1 MMVCMVGASTNAL
14 RGRIEAGELLLGTF
28 LDLGAPL
35 AAEIAAGAGFDW
47 LVLDLE
53 HGAGGRDTTL
63 GQLHAARIPVLV
75 RVPSA
80 ASEELGWVLDFGA
93 AGVVIPRVGGVAEA
107 AAAVGRSRYA
117 AGRGLHGGVRAAGFG
132 RDAGYRER
140 ADGERVV
147 MVQIET
153 RGALDEAA
161 EIAALPGVDVLF
173 LGPYD
178 LGHALGLPP
187 GPESPEMQATAEG
200 VATAAREAGK
210 AAAVFLGEPGLA
222 ARYRELGFTLIAS
235 GSAAGLLA
243 GSYAERLAALR
254 A

>member
-1 MMVCMVGASTNAL
+1 VSGL
-14 RGRIEAGELLLGTF
+14 RPRIAAGNLLFGTF
-28 LDLGAPL
+28 LDLGSPL
-35 AAEIAAGAGFDW
+35 VGEIAAGAGFDW

-53 HGAGGRDTTL
+53 HGAGGRDATL
-63 GQLHAARIPVLV
+63 GQLQAARVPTLV

-80 ASEELGWVLDFGA
+80 TSEELGWVLDFGA
-93 AGVVIPRVGGVAEA
+93 AGVVIPRVDGVA
-107 AAAVGRSRYA
+107 AAAGAVDRSRYA

-132 RDAGYRER
+132 RDPGYLER

-153 RGALDEAA
+153 RGALEQAA

-187 GPESPEMQATAEG
+187 GPESPEMQTTAEG
-200 VATAAREAGK
+200 IAAAARAAGK
-210 AAAVFLGEPGLA
+210 AAAVYLGDPGLA
-222 ARYRELGFTLIAS
+222 PRYRDLGYSLIAS
-235 GSAAGLLA
+235 GSAGRLLA
-243 GSYAERLAALR
+243 AAHSELLAALR

>member
-1 MMVCMVGASTNAL
+1 MSGL
-14 RGRIEAGELLLGTF
+14 RRRIAGGEVLLGTF
-28 LDLGAPL
+28 LDLGAPV
-35 AAEIAAGAGFDW
+35 AAEIAAAVGFDW

-53 HGAGGRDTTL
+53 HGAGGRDSTL
-63 GQLHAARIPVLV
+63 AQLHATRDVPVLV

-93 AGVVIPRVGGVAEA
+93 AGVVIPRVGGLAEA
-107 AAAVGRSRYA
+107 AEAVDRSRYA

-132 RDAGYRER
+132 RDPGYLAR
-140 ADGERVV
+140 ADDERVV
-147 MVQIET
+147 AVQIET
-153 RGALDEAA
+153 RGALDEVA

-187 GPESPEMQATAEG
+187 GPESEEMQATAQT

-222 ARYRELGFTLIAS
+222 ARYRELGFNLIAS

>member
-1 MMVCMVGASTNAL
+1 MSGL
-14 RGRIEAGELLLGTF
+14 RERIEAGEELLGTF
-28 LDLGAPL
+28 IDLGSPV
-35 AAEIAAGAGFDW
+35 AAEIAARAGFDW

-63 GQLHAARIPVLV
+63 AQLLAAARVPVLV

-80 ASEELGWVLDFGA
+80 TSEELGWVLDFGA
-93 AGVVIPRVGGVAEA
+93 AGLVIPRVGGVAEA
-107 AAAVGRSRYA
+107 AAAVDRSRYA
-117 AGRGLHGGVRAAGFG
+117 GERGLHGGVRAAGFG
-132 RDAGYRER
+132 LDPGYLAR
-140 ADGERVV
+140 ADGERVA

-153 RGALDEAA
+153 RGALEQAA

-187 GPESPEMQATAEG
+187 GPETVEMQRTAER
-200 VATAAREAGK
+200 VASAAREAGK

-222 ARYRELGFTLIAS
+222 SRYRELGFTLIAS

-243 GSYAERLAALR
+243 GTYAQRLAALR

>member
-1 MMVCMVGASTNAL
+1 MSGL

-28 LDLGAPL
+28 LDLGAPV
-35 AAEIAAGAGFDW
+35 ADEIAAAVGFDW

-63 GQLHAARIPVLV
+63 GQLHAAGDVPVLV

-80 ASEELGWVLDFGA
+80 GSEELGWVLDFGA
-93 AGVVIPRVGGVAEA
+93 AGVVIPRVEDADAA
-107 AAAVGRSRYA
+107 AAAVDRSRYA
-117 AGRGLHGGVRAAGFG
+117 AGRGLHGGVRAARFG
-132 RDAGYRER
+132 RDAGYLGR
-140 ADGERVV
+140 ADDERVV

-153 RGALDEAA
+153 PGALEQAA

-187 GPESPEMQATAEG
+187 GPESPEMQSTAQG
-200 VATAAREAGK
+200 VASAAREAGK

-222 ARYRELGFTLIAS
+222 GRYRELGFNLIAS

-243 GSYAERLAALR
+243 GTYAERLAALR

>member
-1 MMVCMVGASTNAL
+1 VSGL
-14 RGRIEAGELLLGTF
+14 RARIEAGEQLLGTF
-28 LDLGAPL
+28 LDLGSPL

-53 HGAGGRDTTL
+53 HGAGGRDATL
-63 GQLHAARIPVLV
+63 GQLQAARVPTLV

-80 ASEELGWVLDFGA
+80 TSEELGWVLDYGA
-93 AGVVIPRVGGVAEA
+93 AGVVIPRVDGVA
-107 AAAVGRSRYA
+107 AAAGAVDRSRYA

-132 RDAGYRER
+132 RDAGYLER
-140 ADGERVV
+140 ADAERVV

-153 RGALDEAA
+153 RGALDRAA
-161 EIAALPGVDVLF
+161 EVAALPGVDVLF

-187 GPESPEMQATAEG
+187 GPESPEMQSLAAS

-222 ARYRELGFTLIAS
+222 PRYRELGFTLIAS
-235 GSAAGLLA
+235 GSAAALLA
-243 GSYAERLAALR
+243 GTYAERLAALR

>member
-1 MMVCMVGASTNAL
+1 VPGL
-14 RGRIEAGELLLGTF
+14 RERIEAGEELHGTF
-28 LDLGAPL
+28 LDLGSPL
-35 AAEIAAGAGFDW
+35 AAEIAARAGFDW

-53 HGAGGRDTTL
+53 HGAGGREATL
-63 GQLHAARIPVLV
+63 GQLQAARTPVLV

-80 ASEELGWVLDFGA
+80 RSDELGWVLDFGA
-93 AGVVIPRVGGVAEA
+93 AGVVIPRADGPEEVEA
-107 AAAVGRSRYA
+107 ALARTSYA
-117 AGRGLHGGVRAAGFG
+117 SGRGLHLGVRAASFG
-132 RDAGYRER
+132 ADLGYRER
-140 ADGERVV
+140 ADGERVA

-153 RGALDEAA
+153 RGALDAAA

-187 GPESPEMQATAEG
+187 GPESPEMLEAAER
-200 VATAAREAGK
+200 VAQAARSAGC
-210 AAAVFLGEPGLA
+210 AAAVFLGDPGLA
-222 ARYRELGFTLIAS
+222 PRYRELGFTLIAS

-243 GSYAERLAALR
+243 GTYAERLAAMRR

>member
-1 MMVCMVGASTNAL
+1 VPGL
-14 RGRIEAGELLLGTF
+14 RERIEAGEELHGTF
-28 LDLGAPL
+28 LDLGSPL

-53 HGAGGRDTTL
+53 HGAGGREATL
-63 GQLHAARIPVLV
+63 GQLQAARAPVLV

-80 ASEELGWVLDFGA
+80 RSDELGWVLDFGA
-93 AGVVIPRVGGVAEA
+93 AGVVVPRVAGPEEA
-107 AAAVGRSRYA
+107 AGAVERTRYA
-117 AGRGLHGGVRAAGFG
+117 EGRGLHLGVRAAGFG
-132 RDAGYRER
+132 RDAGYRGR
-140 ADGERVV
+140 ADAERVV

-153 RGALDEAA
+153 RGALDAAA

-187 GPESPEMQATAEG
+187 GPESPEMLAAAER
-200 VATAAREAGK
+200 VAEAARAAGR
-210 AAAVFLGEPGLA
+210 AAAVFLGDPGLA
-222 ARYRELGFTLIAS
+222 PRYRELGFTLIAT

-243 GSYAERLAALR
+243 GTYAERLAALR

>member
-1 MMVCMVGASTNAL
+1 M
-14 RGRIEAGELLLGTF
+14 
-28 LDLGAPL
+28 
-35 AAEIAAGAGFDW
+35 
-47 LVLDLE
+47 
-53 HGAGGRDTTL
+53 
-63 GQLHAARIPVLV
+63 LV

-80 ASEELGWVLDFGA
+80 ASDELGWVLDFGA
-93 AGVVIPRVGGVAEA
+93 AGVVIPRVDGLAAA
-107 AAAVGRSRYA
+107 AAAVERTRYA

-140 ADGERVV
+140 ADDERVV

-187 GPESPEMQATAEG
+187 GPESPEMQAIAER
-200 VATAAREAGK
+200 VAAAAREAGK
-210 AAAVFLGEPGLA
+210 AAAVFLGEPALA
-222 ARYRELGFTLIAS
+222 PRYRELGFTLIAS

-243 GSYAERLAALR
+243 ASYAERLAALR

>member
-1 MMVCMVGASTNAL
+1 MVGASTSGL
-14 RGRIEAGELLLGTF
+14 RARIAAGDVLLGTF
-28 LDLGAPL
+28 IDLGSPV
-35 AAEIAAGAGFDW
+35 AAEIVATAGFDW

-53 HGAGGRDTTL
+53 HGAGGRDATL
-63 GQLHAARIPVLV
+63 AQLHAVRAPMVV

-80 ASEELGWVLDFGA
+80 AGEELGWVLDMGA
-93 AGVVIPRVGGVAEA
+93 AGVVVPRVEGLAD
-107 AAAVGRSRYA
+107 AAAVVERTRYA
-117 AGRGLHGGVRAAGFG
+117 GSRGLHGGVRAAAFG

-140 ADGERVV
+140 ADDERVV

-187 GPESPEMQATAEG
+187 GPESPEMQAIAERVCG
-200 VATAAREAGK
+200 AARGAGK
-210 AAAVFLGEPGLA
+210 AAAVFLGEPALV

-243 GSYAERLAALR
+243 ASSAERLAALR

>member
-1 MMVCMVGASTNAL
+1 VPGL
-14 RGRIEAGELLLGTF
+14 RERIEAGDELHGTF
-28 LDLGAPL
+28 LDLGSPL

-53 HGAGGRDTTL
+53 HGAGGREATL
-63 GQLHAARIPVLV
+63 GQLQAARAPVLV

-80 ASEELGWVLDFGA
+80 RSDELGWVLDFGA
-93 AGVVIPRVGGVAEA
+93 AGVVVPRASGPEEA
-107 AAAVGRSRYA
+107 AGAVERTRYEE
-117 AGRGLHGGVRAAGFG
+117 GRGLHLGVRAAGFG
-132 RDAGYRER
+132 RDAAYRGR
-140 ADGERVV
+140 ADAERVV

-153 RGALDEAA
+153 RGALDAAA

-178 LGHALGLPP
+178 LGHALGLQP
-187 GPESPEMQATAEG
+187 GPESPEML
-200 VATAAREAGK
+200 TAAARVAEAARAAGR
-210 AAAVFLGEPGLA
+210 AAAVFLGDPGLA
-222 ARYRELGFTLIAS
+222 PRYRELGFTLIAT

-243 GSYAERLAALR
+243 GTYAERLAALR

>member
-1 MMVCMVGASTNAL
+1 VSGL
-14 RGRIEAGELLLGTF
+14 RARIEAGEQLLGTF
-28 LDLGAPL
+28 LDLGSPL

-53 HGAGGRDTTL
+53 HGAGGRDATL
-63 GQLHAARIPVLV
+63 GQLQAARVPTLV

-80 ASEELGWVLDFGA
+80 TSEELGWVLDFGA
-93 AGVVIPRVGGVAEA
+93 AGVVIPRVEGVA
-107 AAAVGRSRYA
+107 AAAGAVDRSRYA

-132 RDAGYRER
+132 RDAGYLER
-140 ADGERVV
+140 ADAERVV

-153 RGALDEAA
+153 RGALEQAA

-200 VATAAREAGK
+200 VAVAAREAGK

-222 ARYRELGFTLIAS
+222 PRYRELGFTLIAS

-243 GSYAERLAALR
+243 GTYAERLAALR

>member
-1 MMVCMVGASTNAL
+1 MSGL

-28 LDLGAPL
+28 LDLGAPV
-35 AAEIAAGAGFDW
+35 AAEIAATAGFDW

-63 GQLHAARIPVLV
+63 GQLHAAGDVPVLV

-80 ASEELGWVLDFGA
+80 GSEELGWVLDFGA
-93 AGVVIPRVGGVAEA
+93 AGVVIPRVERVDAA
-107 AAAVGRSRYA
+107 AAAVDRSRYA

-132 RDAGYRER
+132 RDAGYLER
-140 ADGERVV
+140 ADDERVV

-153 RGALDEAA
+153 PGALDEAA

-187 GPESPEMQATAEG
+187 GPESEEIQATAQA
-200 VATAAREAGK
+200 VANAAREAGK

-222 ARYRELGFTLIAS
+222 GRYRELGFHLIAS
-235 GSAAGLLA
+235 GSAAGMLA
-243 GSYAERLAALR
+243 GAYAERLAALR

>member
-1 MMVCMVGASTNAL
+1 MSGL
-14 RGRIEAGELLLGTF
+14 RARIEGGDLLLGTF
-28 LDLGAPL
+28 LDLGAPV
-35 AAEIAAGAGFDW
+35 AAEIAATTGFDW

-63 GQLHAARIPVLV
+63 AQLHATRDAPVLV
-75 RVPSA
+75 RVPTA
-80 ASEELGWVLDFGA
+80 ASEELGWVLDCGA
-93 AGVVIPRVGGVAEA
+93 AGVVIPRVDGLDAA
-107 AAAVGRSRYA
+107 AAAVERSRYA
-117 AGRGLHGGVRAAGFG
+117 GGRGLHGGVRATGFG
-132 RDAGYRER
+132 RDAGYLER
-140 ADGERVV
+140 ADDERVV

-153 RGALDEAA
+153 PGALDEAA

-187 GPESPEMQATAEG
+187 GPESPEMQSTAQA

-222 ARYRELGFTLIAS
+222 RRYRELGFTLIAS

>member
-1 MMVCMVGASTNAL
+1 MSASAHGL
-14 RGRIEAGELLLGTF
+14 SRRIRAGELLLGTF
-28 LDLGAPL
+28 LDLGAPV
-35 AAEIAAGAGFDW
+35 AAEIAATAGFDW

-53 HGAGGRDTTL
+53 HGPGGRDTTL
-63 GQLHAARIPVLV
+63 GQLHAARVPVLV
-75 RVPSA
+75 RVPSG

-93 AGVVIPRVGGVAEA
+93 AGVVIPRVDGAGA
-107 AAAVGRSRYA
+107 AAEAVGRSRYA
-117 AGRGLHGGVRAAGFG
+117 AGRGLHGGVRAAGYG
-132 RDAGYRER
+132 RDPCYAER

-153 RGALDEAA
+153 PGALEQAA

-187 GPESPEMQATAEG
+187 GPESPEMQATAG
-200 VATAAREAGK
+200 RVAAAARAAGK
-210 AAAVFLGEPGLA
+210 AAAVFLGEAALA

-235 GSAAGLLA
+235 GSAATLLA
-243 GSYAERLAALR
+243 GAYAERLGALR

>member
-1 MMVCMVGASTNAL
+1 MSGAVPSAFRARL
-14 RGRIEAGELLLGTF
+14 QAGETVIGSFVNLGS
-28 LDLGAPL
+28 PL
-35 AAEIAAGAGFDW
+35 TTEIMGIAGFDW

-63 GQLHAARIPVLV
+63 GQLHAARVPVLV

-93 AGVVIPRVGGVAEA
+93 AGVVIPRVDGVAAA
-107 AAAVGRSRYA
+107 AAAVDRSRYS

-132 RDAGYRER
+132 RDAGYLGR
-140 ADGERVV
+140 ADDERVV

-153 RGALDEAA
+153 PGALDEAA

-187 GPESPEMQATAEG
+187 GPESPEMQSSAQA

-243 GSYAERLAALR
+243 GSYSERLAALR

>member
-1 MMVCMVGASTNAL
+1 VSGL
-14 RGRIEAGELLLGTF
+14 RERIEGGESLLGTF
-28 LDLGAPL
+28 IDLGSPL

-53 HGAGGRDTTL
+53 HGAGGRDATL
-63 GQLHAARIPVLV
+63 AQLQAARAPVLV

-80 ASEELGWVLDFGA
+80 ASDELGWVLDAGA
-93 AGVVIPRVGGVAEA
+93 AGVVIPRVDGRAEA
-107 AAAVGRSRYA
+107 ERAVARTRYTE
-117 AGRGLHGGVRAAGFG
+117 GRGLHLGVRAADFG
-132 RDAGYRER
+132 RDLGYAGR
-140 ADGERVV
+140 ADDERVV
-147 MVQIET
+147 MVQVET
-153 RGALDEAA
+153 RDALEEAA

-187 GPESPEMQATAEG
+187 GPESGEMQAAAG
-200 VATAAREAGK
+200 RVAGAAREAGK
-210 AAAVFLGEPGLA
+210 AAAVFLGDPGLA

-235 GSAAGLLA
+235 GSAASLLA
-243 GSYAERLAALR
+243 GTYAERLAALR

>member
-1 MMVCMVGASTNAL
+1 VATLAGGLVSGL
-14 RGRIEAGELLLGTF
+14 RQRIEAGEVLAGTF
-28 LDLGAPL
+28 LDLGSPL

-53 HGAGGRDTTL
+53 HGAGGRDATL
-63 GQLHAARIPVLV
+63 GQLQAARAPMLV

-80 ASEELGWVLDFGA
+80 SSEELGWVLDFGA
-93 AGVVIPRVGGVAEA
+93 AGVVVPRVQGADDAALAVA
-107 AAAVGRSRYA
+107 RTRYE
-117 AGRGLHGGVRAAGFG
+117 AGRGVHLGVRAADFG
-132 RDAGYRER
+132 RDAGYLAR

-153 RGALDEAA
+153 RSALEQAA

-187 GPESPEMQATAEG
+187 GPESPDMQATAEG
-200 VATAAREAGK
+200 VAAAARAAGK
-210 AAAVFLGEPGLA
+210 AAAVFLGDPALA
-222 ARYRELGFTLIAS
+222 PRYRDLGFTLIAS
-235 GSAAGLLA
+235 GSAAGMLA
-243 GSYAERLAALR
+243 VAYAERLAALR